1 MTFYDVIK
9 KVATVKHPCRW
20 AWETIYELTLYG
32 LISLNLLSPHPLINS
47 SYPTTSACM
56 QVLSIYKHTLSFDPF
71 KQQNHKNVCN
81 KTTHPHGPKAPA
93 GWPIHVEGSVSNPPS
108 VNYCDKL
115 ITFCITGALKKRILH
130 AHFLYTFNDYNNAD
144 HKVVHVMHCT
154 QKKVFAYTYIN

>member
-1 MTFYDVIK
+1 
-9 KVATVKHPCRW
+9 
-20 AWETIYELTLYG
+20 
-32 LISLNLLSPHPLINS
+32 
-47 SYPTTSACM
+47 M

-93 GWPIHVEGSVSNPPS
+93 GWPIHVEGSVSNPQS

-144 HKVVHVMHCT
+144 HKVVHVMHCR
-154 QKKVFAYTYIN
+154 QKKCLHIRIISTSIPENKGRSTGLHMASRLHNIRETHFQWAPSGTMLESRSLTCWG